1 MKKCHWIWFTQILCS
16 IDNRVKSEV
25 HYAIMDKAKTKD
37 YEMYYKDW
45 GRGLMITLIPTYT
58 DDSDCCH
65 NHEEGVKEV

>member
-1 MKKCHWIWFTQILCS
+1 
-16 IDNRVKSEV
+16 
-25 HYAIMDKAKTKD
+25 MDKAKTKD